1 MKRYDCLKSLV
12 SMLSEEIV
20 VISLGGQIDEWYHL
34 RPSHKNMYIK
44 GMGAV
49 IPFTFGLSVALPHR
63 KIICSDTD
71 GSLLLNMGILATL
84 GNENPNNL
92 IVMIMD
98 NECYETIAKH
108 PTHTSKNV
116 NLAEMARGA
125 GIKNAFTVRTVP
137 EFKEKMKRALKLNEL
152 SFIVLKLEP
161 GSQAFPEEERKRSD
175 GIEDKYNFVHYLE
188 DSENITIFPREV
200 KSIRKI
206 EGKHNWNNT
215 KL

>member
-1 MKRYDCLKSLV
+1 
-12 SMLSEEIV
+12 MLSDEIA
-20 VISLGGQIDEWYHL
+20 VITLGGQIDEWYHL
-34 RPSHKNMYIK
+34 RPSPKNMYLK
-44 GMGAV
+44 GMGTGLSFA
-49 IPFTFGLSVALPHR
+49 FGLSVALPNR
-63 KIICSDTD
+63 KIICSETD

-84 GNENPNNL
+84 GNERPKNL
-92 IVMIMD
+92 IVMILD

-116 NLAEMARGA
+116 DLAKMAEGA
-125 GIKNAFTVRTVP
+125 GIKNSFTVKTVA
-137 EFKEKMKRALKLNEL
+137 EFKEKMERALKLNEL

-175 GIEDKYNFVHYLE
+175 GIEDKYNFVRYLE
-188 DSENITIFPREV
+188 SSENITIFPREQ

-206 EGKHNWNNT
+206 EAEHNWDNT

>member
-1 MKRYDCLKSLV
+1 MKRFDCLKSLV
-12 SMLSEEIV
+12 PMLSDEIV

-34 RPSHKNMYIK
+34 RPSRKNMYIK

-108 PTHTSKNV
+108 PTHTCKNV
-116 NLAEMARGA
+116 DLAEMARGA
-125 GIKNAFTVRTVP
+125 GIKNAFTVKTVS
-137 EFKEKMKRALKLNEL
+137 EFTDRMEKALKLNEL

-175 GIEDKYNFVHYLE
+175 GIEDKYNFVRYLE

-206 EGKHNWNNT
+206 EAKHNWNNT